1 MDIRTRTAIPITVLV
16 VYMNEIRI
24 DVCKP
29 SQLLR
34 PWGIARTNGNGVLI
48 FYSLPLH
55 LSHIKKHILESK
67 QAYTNHLQVNII
79 HGSEETLEDD

>member
-55 LSHIKKHILESK
+55 LSHIKKHIGVKTGLYKSF
-67 QAYTNHLQVNII
+67 T
-79 HGSEETLEDD
+79 SEHHPWF